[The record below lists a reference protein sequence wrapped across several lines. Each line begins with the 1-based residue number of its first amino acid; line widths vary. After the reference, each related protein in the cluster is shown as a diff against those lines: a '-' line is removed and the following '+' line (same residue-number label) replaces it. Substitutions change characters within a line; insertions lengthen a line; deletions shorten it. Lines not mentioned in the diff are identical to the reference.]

1 MKFYMKCRFK
11 FSRAKDKVTGSMMDD
26 VVTKTRDES
35 DERFTPRWGISI
47 CERLTGDSEVGKAL
61 HAVSHTVPYGKELE
75 GETGRWTASK

>member
-1 MKFYMKCRFK
+1 MSLQVQPRQGQSY
-11 FSRAKDKVTGSMMDD
+11 GIDD
-26 VVTKTRDES
+26 DLVTKTRDES